1 MKSEEL
7 ESVSSVA
14 TTSEPVAAEDG
25 GTLSEILVVHA
36 KRANCLKM
44 PVISSL
50 VNSHENHEK

>member
-1 MKSEEL
+1 MKCEEL

-14 TTSEPVAAEDG
+14 TVSEPVAGEDG
-25 GTLSEILVVHA
+25 GTLSEVLVVDA

-50 VNSHENHEK
+50 VNSHENHER

>member
-14 TTSEPVAAEDG
+14 TASEPVTGEDG
-25 GTLSEILVVHA
+25 GRLSEVLAVGA

-44 PVISSL
+44 AVISSL